1 MAVSLLSLGAWAVAL
16 VSHLSGGAHAS
27 SPPLLGGGGRHRF
40 RSVPEVEGAMYAAID
55 KETCTLLLH
64 AHGEIGCGTKFRK
77 GIAEPLQSLEA
88 AEDEIHGRRVVL
100 LTYRLLD
107 AFLGRLASDP
117 SAAAN
122 VAGILLRAPSEGADG
137 EAVLPESF
145 SPAERAPMA
154 PLAPYANSSYEWNPR
169 GSGLGMRRLPFPLFL
184 VPSSTGAALDA
195 LAQDNVARGYR
206 GALHVAEMAV
216 IMHASGAGSS
226 SACLAA
232 SGGRGTCEPL
242 GGYSAWAAYPPL
254 PVAPPGGTPETDGK
268 KLVLAVAPMDSAGV
282 FRSRLA
288 GAESPISG
296 LVAMMVAM
304 RALTLLPPAVAPP
317 GRVLFAALAGEPWGL
332 LGSRRLAGD
341 LASGKLPGL
350 HAEDVS
356 AVLELGALGRSG
368 EGGGKAPSL
377 FAHTGRSSDGQPH
390 PGARDVLAALQRAG
404 VAAGSPVAAASAGL
418 PGTPPGPL
426 WSFLRLDPSAPGAV
440 LADFDSSFSSPYF
453 GGELDALGN
462 CTAGGCRGRP
472 SREELTAAVL
482 AAGDVAARALFEL
495 AGGDGAAWPHPPGG
509 AEGAR
514 ALGVSLVECLLDEGE
529 GMGCPLA
536 ASLMSPG
543 KEQPVGR
550 GSGTRRVHLR
560 SALLRGSGTRRV
572 HLRSALLRG
581 SGTRRVHLRSAL
593 LDGAGAH
600 ILSLPAAPSCAGS
613 LRRGAARVVARLRPG
628 RLPQRLRAGGAGHGA
643 GRAHAPLQRARQLHG
658 GAQHHLHLSVV
669 ERLSQHGRDV
679 RGMAPGAGGKHRWRA
694 GVVRGG
700 VCRIPAGRAP
710 GARLEE
716 GLVEAPSLWKRGR
729 VDGGG
734 DALHGEQLGCRRCAR
749 EPPSLPLKRDA
760 PKPGAYGNLNRRRP
774 EVARVNLR
782 P

>member
-543 KEQPVGR
+543 KEQPDHYVGVLPGWSPAFDPGASHSDYER
-550 GSGTRRVHLR
+550 EVQATARDVPMLLFNVLANSTGAPNTTSTCRWSSDCRSTGEMCVGWRPGQEGSIGGGLGWCVAG
-560 SALLRGSGTRRV
+560 SAGY
-572 HLRSALLRG
+572 
-581 SGTRRVHLRSAL
+581 
-593 LDGAGAH
+593 
-600 ILSLPAAPSCAGS
+600 LPAAPLGLAWRKGSWKLLPSGSGGGWTGAEMLFTESNWDAGDGG
-613 LRRGAARVVARLRPG
+613 RGRLYIRESDGADGKVLAAGVGVTALWVLGIYAARA
-628 RLPQRLRAGGAGHGA
+628 AI
-643 GRAHAPLQRARQLHG
+643 
-658 GAQHHLHLSVV
+658 
-669 ERLSQHGRDV
+669 ERR
-679 RGMAPGAGGKHRWRA
+679 
-694 GVVRGG
+694 
-700 VCRIPAGRAP
+700 
-710 GARLEE
+710 
-716 GLVEAPSLWKRGR
+716 
-729 VDGGG
+729 
-734 DALHGEQLGCRRCAR
+734 
-749 EPPSLPLKRDA
+749 KRD
-760 PKPGAYGNLNRRRP
+760 
-774 EVARVNLR
+774 
-782 P
+782 